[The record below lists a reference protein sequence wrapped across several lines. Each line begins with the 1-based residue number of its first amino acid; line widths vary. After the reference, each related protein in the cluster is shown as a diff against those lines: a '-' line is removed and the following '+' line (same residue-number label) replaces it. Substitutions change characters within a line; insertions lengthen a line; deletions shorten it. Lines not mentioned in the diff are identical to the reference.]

1 MAVPSSDHTS
11 QLLSGAIQLVSAG
24 RFEAA
29 GRIVDEVLRRDGTN
43 GTAWIVAARLAEGTD
58 REQVCLARA
67 VSCVSL
73 NNSPANHEAAAF
85 ARKRLEQVASNLDDI
100 VGRAELLVLADL
112 PGEARRLLD
121 RALENDPSN
130 GPAWLLAARLATTRA
145 GVRRALRRA
154 AAAPRLNDT
163 PANREAAARAE
174 DVLAHLK

>member
-11 QLLSGAIQLVSAG
+11 QLLRGAIELVGAG

-43 GTAWIVAARLAEGTD
+43 GAAWIVAARLAEGTE
-58 REQVCLARA
+58 RERVCLARA
-67 VSCVSL
+67 VSCVSSD
-73 NNSPANHEAAAF
+73 NSSANREAAAF
-85 ARKRLEQVASNLDDI
+85 ARERLEEIANSVDD
-100 VGRAELLVLADL
+100 VVSRAELLVLADL
-112 PGEARRLLD
+112 PGEARSLLD
-121 RALENDPSN
+121 GALETDPSN

-145 GVRRALRRA
+145 GVRHALRRA

-174 DVLAHLK
+174 EGLAHLM